1 MLLTLGK
8 FLLGALI
15 GGILGYLYYKKVGCP
30 TGTCPITNNPYRS
43 TIYGALLGIMLSAS

>member
-8 FLLGALI
+8 LLLGAFI
-15 GGILGYLYYKKVGCP
+15 GGILGYLYYKKIGCP

-43 TIYGALLGIMLSAS
+43 TIYGALMGIMLSAS